1 MLRYIALIRRCPVF
15 KEKLE
20 SSVKNAI
27 REFAIED
34 ETIDFKIEMPPEGFG
49 DLSTNVAFML
59 SKTLKKSPREIAAL
73 ISESLSKELDYSRVE
88 VAGSGFINVD
98 FSSKYVS
105 SVLENILQTPDFWK
119 KTGETSIQLEFASA
133 NPTGPFTVGHGRQ
146 AVFGDVLYRV
156 FFSRGYRVQREMYI
170 NDAGRQI
177 GLLGRSLW
185 VRYNQLLG
193 LEEELPEDGYQGG
206 YLIDIARDLAG
217 EVGERFKGVWNDD
230 SESYFK
236 KYALGKMLED
246 ILGTLRT
253 LRVEFDNVF
262 FESSLIEDG
271 TVKSVIE
278 ILDRKGLTYESE
290 GAKWL
295 RVSSFVEDDDK
306 VLVRSNGTNTYFMTD
321 IAYHYNKHQRNF
333 EKVFDIWGAD
343 HMGHIPRMKAAMKAL
358 GIEDDFLNVIIHQY
372 VNLKR
377 EGEVVKMST
386 RRGEFTTLDELV
398 EAVGVDSTRYFF
410 AMFDPDTHML
420 FDIDLARQKSNDNP
434 VFYVQYAN
442 ARISNVFRTAQ
453 EKSVAVSGDSLELLD
468 SQDDRR
474 IIKLLTIFPEIL
486 DSVVADYRTNRLTS
500 YLEDISRAFHAY
512 YNKNIIV
519 DPANPALS
527 GARLALCKALQNI
540 LKGGL
545 ELLGV
550 EAPDSM

>member
-1 MLRYIALIRRCPVF
+1 VF

-20 SSVKNAI
+20 SKIN
-27 REFAIED
+27 RLLEEFGLKE
-34 ETIDFKIEMPPEGFG
+34 EEVDFKIEIPPEGYG
-49 DLSTNVAFML
+49 DLSTNVAFIL
-59 SKTLKKSPREIAAL
+59 SRSLKRNPREIAVS
-73 ISESLSKELDYSRVE
+73 ISEKLRKDTDYSRVE
-88 VAGSGFINVD
+88 VAGPGFINVD
-98 FSSKYVS
+98 FSIDYLS
-105 SVLENILQTPDFWK
+105 SVLAKIFEQPGFWK
-119 KTGETSIQLEFASA
+119 KQGETNIQFEFASA

-146 AVFGDVLYRV
+146 AVFGDVLCRV
-156 FFSRGYRVQREMYI
+156 FSSRGFRVQKEMYI

-193 LEEELPEDGYQGG
+193 LEEELPEDGYQGE
-206 YLIDIARDLAG
+206 YLVEIAQGLVD
-217 EVGERFKGVWNDD
+217 EVGERFKGCWNDE
-230 SESYFK
+230 SESFFK
-236 KYALGKMLED
+236 KYALEKMLED
-246 ILGTLRT
+246 ILGTLKR
-253 LRVEFDNVF
+253 LRVDFDNVF
-262 FESSLIEDG
+262 YESSLIEDG
-271 TVKSVIE
+271 TVEFVIKSLE
-278 ILDRKGLTYESE
+278 GKGLIYESE
-290 GAKWL
+290 GARWL
-295 RVSSFVEDDDK
+295 KVSSFVEDDDK

-321 IAYHYNKHQRNF
+321 IAYHYNKHERKF
-333 EKVFDIWGAD
+333 KKVFDIWGAD

-358 GIEDDFLNVIIHQY
+358 DIDDDFLNVIIHQY

-442 ARISNVFRTAQ
+442 ARISNVFRTADEKNVAISASSLKLLNTQ
-453 EKSVAVSGDSLELLD
+453 E
-468 SQDDRR
+468 DRK

-486 DSVVADYRTNRLTS
+486 DSIVTDYRTNRLTS
-500 YLEDISRAFHAY
+500 YLEDLSRAFHGY

-519 DPANPALS
+519 DPENPALS
-527 GARLALCKALQNI
+527 GARLAMCKALQNI
-540 LKGGL
+540 LKAGL
-545 ELLGV
+545 GLLGV

>member
-1 MLRYIALIRRCPVF
+1 VF

-20 SSVKNAI
+20 SKIN
-27 REFAIED
+27 RLLEEFGLKE
-34 ETIDFKIEMPPEGFG
+34 EEVDFKIEIPPEGYG
-49 DLSTNVAFML
+49 DLSTNVAFIL
-59 SKTLKKSPREIAAL
+59 SRSLKRNPREIAVS
-73 ISESLSKELDYSRVE
+73 ISEKLRKDTDYSRVE
-88 VAGSGFINVD
+88 VAGPGFINVD
-98 FSSKYVS
+98 FSIDYLS
-105 SVLENILQTPDFWK
+105 SVLAKIFEQPGFWK
-119 KTGETSIQLEFASA
+119 KQGETNIQFEFASA

-146 AVFGDVLYRV
+146 AVFGDVLCRV
-156 FFSRGYRVQREMYI
+156 FSSRGFRVQKEMYI

-193 LEEELPEDGYQGG
+193 LEEELPEDGYQGE
-206 YLIDIARDLAG
+206 YLVEIAQGLVD
-217 EVGERFKGVWNDD
+217 EVGERFKGCWNDE
-230 SESYFK
+230 SESFFK
-236 KYALGKMLED
+236 KYALEKMLED
-246 ILGTLRT
+246 ILGTLKN
-253 LRVEFDNVF
+253 LRVDFDNVF
-262 FESSLIEDG
+262 YESSLIEDG
-271 TVKSVIE
+271 TVEFVIKSLE
-278 ILDRKGLTYESE
+278 GKGLIYESE
-290 GAKWL
+290 GARWL
-295 RVSSFVEDDDK
+295 KVSSFVEDDDK

-321 IAYHYNKHQRNF
+321 IAYHYNKHERKF
-333 EKVFDIWGAD
+333 KKVFDIWGAD

-358 GIEDDFLNVIIHQY
+358 DIDDDFLNVIIHQY

-442 ARISNVFRTAQ
+442 ARISNVFRTADEKNVAISASSLKLLNTQ
-453 EKSVAVSGDSLELLD
+453 E
-468 SQDDRR
+468 DRK

-486 DSVVADYRTNRLTS
+486 DSIVTDYRTNRLTS
-500 YLEDISRAFHAY
+500 YLEDLSRAFHGY

-519 DPANPALS
+519 DPENPALS
-527 GARLALCKALQNI
+527 GARLAMCKALQNI
-540 LKGGL
+540 LKAGL
-545 ELLGV
+545 GLLGV

>member
-1 MLRYIALIRRCPVF
+1 LF

-20 SSVKNAI
+20 RTIK
-27 REFAIED
+27 RLLEEFGLKE
-34 ETIDFKIEMPPEGFG
+34 EEVDFKIEIPPEGYG
-49 DLSTNVAFML
+49 DLSTNVAFIL
-59 SKTLKKSPREIAAL
+59 SRSLKRNPREIAVS
-73 ISESLSKELDYSRVE
+73 ISEKLRKESDYSRVE
-88 VAGSGFINVD
+88 VAGPGFINVD
-98 FSSKYVS
+98 FSIDYLS
-105 SVLENILQTPDFWK
+105 SVLAKIIEQPGFWK
-119 KTGETSIQLEFASA
+119 KHGETNIQFEFASA

-146 AVFGDVLYRV
+146 AVFGDVLCRV
-156 FFSRGYRVQREMYI
+156 FSSRGFRVQKEMYI

-193 LEEELPEDGYQGG
+193 REEELPEDGYQGD
-206 YLIDIARDLAG
+206 YLVEIAQGLVD
-217 EVGERFKGVWNDD
+217 EVGERFKGYWNDE
-230 SESYFK
+230 SESFFK
-236 KYALGKMLED
+236 KYALEKMLED
-246 ILGTLRT
+246 ILGTLKR
-253 LRVEFDNVF
+253 LRVDFDNVF
-262 FESSLIEDG
+262 YESSLIEDG
-271 TVKSVIE
+271 TVEFVIKSLE
-278 ILDRKGLTYESE
+278 GKGLIYESE
-290 GAKWL
+290 GARWL
-295 RVSSFVEDDDK
+295 KVSSFVEDDDK

-321 IAYHYNKHQRNF
+321 IAYHYNKHERKF
-333 EKVFDIWGAD
+333 KKVFDIWGAD

-358 GIEDDFLNVIIHQY
+358 DIDDDFLNVIIHQY
-372 VNLKR
+372 VNIKR

-442 ARISNVFRTAQ
+442 ARISNVFRTADEKNVAISASSLKLLNTQ
-453 EKSVAVSGDSLELLD
+453 E
-468 SQDDRR
+468 DRR

-486 DSVVADYRTNRLTS
+486 DSIVTDYRTNRLTS
-500 YLEDISRAFHAY
+500 YLEDLSRAFHGY

-519 DPANPALS
+519 DPENPALS
-527 GARLALCKALQNI
+527 GARLAMCKALQNV
-540 LKGGL
+540 LKAGL

>member
-1 MLRYIALIRRCPVF
+1 MF

-20 SSVKNAI
+20 SKIN
-27 REFAIED
+27 RLLEEFGLKE
-34 ETIDFKIEMPPEGFG
+34 EEVDFKIEIPPEGYG
-49 DLSTNVAFML
+49 DLSTNVAFIL
-59 SKTLKKSPREIAAL
+59 SRSLKRNPREIAVS
-73 ISESLSKELDYSRVE
+73 ISEKLRKDTDYSRVE
-88 VAGSGFINVD
+88 VAGPGFINVD
-98 FSSKYVS
+98 FSIDYLS
-105 SVLENILQTPDFWK
+105 SVLAKIFEQPGFWK
-119 KTGETSIQLEFASA
+119 KQGETNIQFEFASA

-146 AVFGDVLYRV
+146 AVFGDVLCRV
-156 FFSRGYRVQREMYI
+156 FSSRGFRVQKEMYI

-193 LEEELPEDGYQGG
+193 LEEELPEDGYQGE
-206 YLIDIARDLAG
+206 YLVEIAQGLVD
-217 EVGERFKGVWNDD
+217 EVGERFKGCWNDE
-230 SESYFK
+230 SESFFK
-236 KYALGKMLED
+236 KYALEKMLED
-246 ILGTLRT
+246 ILGTLKR
-253 LRVEFDNVF
+253 LRVDFDNVF
-262 FESSLIEDG
+262 YESSLIEDG
-271 TVKSVIE
+271 TVEFVIKSLE
-278 ILDRKGLTYESE
+278 GKGLIYESK
-290 GAKWL
+290 GARWL
-295 RVSSFVEDDDK
+295 KVSSFVEDDDK

-321 IAYHYNKHQRNF
+321 IAYHYNKYERKF
-333 EKVFDIWGAD
+333 KKVFDIWGAD

-358 GIEDDFLNVIIHQY
+358 DIDDDFLNVIIHQY

-442 ARISNVFRTAQ
+442 ARISNVFRTADEKNVAISASSLKLLNTQ
-453 EKSVAVSGDSLELLD
+453 E
-468 SQDDRR
+468 DRK

-486 DSVVADYRTNRLTS
+486 DSIVTDYRTNRLTS
-500 YLEDISRAFHAY
+500 YLEDLSRAFHGY

-519 DPANPALS
+519 DPENPALS
-527 GARLALCKALQNI
+527 GARLAMCKALQNI
-540 LKGGL
+540 LKAGL
-545 ELLGV
+545 GLLGV

>member
-1 MLRYIALIRRCPVF
+1 MF

-20 SSVKNAI
+20 SKIN
-27 REFAIED
+27 RLLEEFGLKE
-34 ETIDFKIEMPPEGFG
+34 EEVDFKIEIPPEGYG
-49 DLSTNVAFML
+49 DLSTNVAFIL
-59 SKTLKKSPREIAAL
+59 SRSLKRNPREIAVS
-73 ISESLSKELDYSRVE
+73 ISEKLRKDTDYSRVE
-88 VAGSGFINVD
+88 VAGPGFINVD
-98 FSSKYVS
+98 FSIDYLS
-105 SVLENILQTPDFWK
+105 SVLAKIFEQPGFWK
-119 KTGETSIQLEFASA
+119 KQGETNIQFEFASA

-146 AVFGDVLYRV
+146 AVFGDVLCRV
-156 FFSRGYRVQREMYI
+156 FSSRGFRVQKEMYI

-193 LEEELPEDGYQGG
+193 LEEELPEDGYQGE
-206 YLIDIARDLAG
+206 YLVEIAQGLVD
-217 EVGERFKGVWNDD
+217 EVGERFKGCWNDE
-230 SESYFK
+230 SESFFK
-236 KYALGKMLED
+236 KYALEKMLED
-246 ILGTLRT
+246 ILGTLKN
-253 LRVEFDNVF
+253 LRVDFDNVF
-262 FESSLIEDG
+262 YESSLIEDG
-271 TVKSVIE
+271 TVEFVIKSLE
-278 ILDRKGLTYESE
+278 GKGLIYESE
-290 GAKWL
+290 GARWL
-295 RVSSFVEDDDK
+295 KVSSFVEDDDK

-321 IAYHYNKHQRNF
+321 IAYHYNKHERKF
-333 EKVFDIWGAD
+333 KKVFDIWGAD

-358 GIEDDFLNVIIHQY
+358 DIDDDFLNVIIHQY

-442 ARISNVFRTAQ
+442 ARISNVFRTADEKNVAISASSLKLLNTQ
-453 EKSVAVSGDSLELLD
+453 E
-468 SQDDRR
+468 DRK

-486 DSVVADYRTNRLTS
+486 DSIVTDYRTNRLTS
-500 YLEDISRAFHAY
+500 YLEDLSRAFHGY

-519 DPANPALS
+519 DPENPALS
-527 GARLALCKALQNI
+527 GARLAMCKALQNI
-540 LKGGL
+540 LKAGL
-545 ELLGV
+545 GLLGV

>member
-1 MLRYIALIRRCPVF
+1 MF

-20 SSVKNAI
+20 SKIN
-27 REFAIED
+27 RLLEEFGLKE
-34 ETIDFKIEMPPEGFG
+34 EEVDFKIEIPPEGYG
-49 DLSTNVAFML
+49 DLSTNVAFIL
-59 SKTLKKSPREIAAL
+59 SRSLKRNPREIAVS
-73 ISESLSKELDYSRVE
+73 ISEKLRKDTDYSRVE
-88 VAGSGFINVD
+88 VAGPGFINVD
-98 FSSKYVS
+98 FSIDYLS
-105 SVLENILQTPDFWK
+105 SVLAKIFEQPGFWK
-119 KTGETSIQLEFASA
+119 KQGETDIQFEFASA

-146 AVFGDVLYRV
+146 AVFGDVLCRV
-156 FFSRGYRVQREMYI
+156 FSSRGFRVQKEMYI

-193 LEEELPEDGYQGG
+193 LEEELPEDGYQGE
-206 YLIDIARDLAG
+206 YLVEIAQGLVD
-217 EVGERFKGVWNDD
+217 EVGERFKGCWNDE
-230 SESYFK
+230 SESFFK
-236 KYALGKMLED
+236 KYALEKMLED
-246 ILGTLRT
+246 ILGTLKR
-253 LRVEFDNVF
+253 LRVDFDNVF
-262 FESSLIEDG
+262 YESSLIEDG
-271 TVKSVIE
+271 TVEFVIKSLE
-278 ILDRKGLTYESE
+278 GKGLIYESE
-290 GAKWL
+290 GARWL
-295 RVSSFVEDDDK
+295 KVSSFVEDDDK

-321 IAYHYNKHQRNF
+321 IAYHYNKHERKF
-333 EKVFDIWGAD
+333 KKVFDIWGAD

-358 GIEDDFLNVIIHQY
+358 DIDDDFLNVIIHQY

-442 ARISNVFRTAQ
+442 ARISNVFRTADEKNVAISASSLKLLNTQ
-453 EKSVAVSGDSLELLD
+453 E
-468 SQDDRR
+468 DRK

-486 DSVVADYRTNRLTS
+486 DSIVTDYRTNRLTS
-500 YLEDISRAFHAY
+500 YLEDLSRAFHGY

-519 DPANPALS
+519 DPENPALS
-527 GARLALCKALQNI
+527 GARLAMCKALQNI
-540 LKGGL
+540 LKAGL
-545 ELLGV
+545 GLLGV

>member
-1 MLRYIALIRRCPVF
+1 MF

-20 SSVKNAI
+20 SKIN
-27 REFAIED
+27 RLLEEFGLKE
-34 ETIDFKIEMPPEGFG
+34 EEVDFKIEIPPEGYG
-49 DLSTNVAFML
+49 DLSTNVAFIL
-59 SKTLKKSPREIAAL
+59 SRSLKRNPREIAVS
-73 ISESLSKELDYSRVE
+73 ISEKLRKDTDYSRVE
-88 VAGSGFINVD
+88 VAGPGFINVD
-98 FSSKYVS
+98 FSIDYLS
-105 SVLENILQTPDFWK
+105 SVLAKIFEQPGFWK
-119 KTGETSIQLEFASA
+119 KQGETNIQFEFASA

-146 AVFGDVLYRV
+146 AVFGDVLCRV
-156 FFSRGYRVQREMYI
+156 FSSRGFRVQKEMYI

-193 LEEELPEDGYQGG
+193 LEEELPEDGYQGE
-206 YLIDIARDLAG
+206 YLVEIAQGLVD
-217 EVGERFKGVWNDD
+217 EVGERFKGCWNDE
-230 SESYFK
+230 SESFFK
-236 KYALGKMLED
+236 KYALEKMLED
-246 ILGTLRT
+246 ILGTLKR
-253 LRVEFDNVF
+253 LRVDFDNVF
-262 FESSLIEDG
+262 YESSLIEDG
-271 TVKSVIE
+271 TVEFVIKSLE
-278 ILDRKGLTYESE
+278 GKGLIYESE
-290 GAKWL
+290 GARWL
-295 RVSSFVEDDDK
+295 KVSSFVEDDDK

-321 IAYHYNKHQRNF
+321 IAYHYNKHERKF
-333 EKVFDIWGAD
+333 KKVFDIWGAD

-358 GIEDDFLNVIIHQY
+358 DIDDDFLNVIIHQY

-442 ARISNVFRTAQ
+442 ARISNVFRTADEKNVAISASSLKLLNTQ
-453 EKSVAVSGDSLELLD
+453 E
-468 SQDDRR
+468 DRK

-486 DSVVADYRTNRLTS
+486 DSIVTDYRTNRLTS
-500 YLEDISRAFHAY
+500 YLEDLSRAFHGY

-519 DPANPALS
+519 DPENPALS
-527 GARLALCKALQNI
+527 GARLAMCKALQNI
-540 LKGGL
+540 LKAGL
-545 ELLGV
+545 GLLGV

>member
-1 MLRYIALIRRCPVF
+1 MF

-20 SSVKNAI
+20 SKIN
-27 REFAIED
+27 RLLEEFGLKE
-34 ETIDFKIEMPPEGFG
+34 EEVDFKIEIPPEGYG
-49 DLSTNVAFML
+49 DLSTNVAFIL
-59 SKTLKKSPREIAAL
+59 SRSLKRNPREIAVS
-73 ISESLSKELDYSRVE
+73 ISEKLRKDTDYSRVE
-88 VAGSGFINVD
+88 VAGPGFINVD
-98 FSSKYVS
+98 FSIDYLS
-105 SVLENILQTPDFWK
+105 SVLAKIFEQPGFWK
-119 KTGETSIQLEFASA
+119 KQGETDIQFEFASA

-146 AVFGDVLYRV
+146 AVFGDVLCRV
-156 FFSRGYRVQREMYI
+156 FSSRGFRVQKEMYI

-193 LEEELPEDGYQGG
+193 LEEELPEDGYQGE
-206 YLIDIARDLAG
+206 YLVEIAQGLVD
-217 EVGERFKGVWNDD
+217 EVGERFKGCWNDE
-230 SESYFK
+230 SESFFK
-236 KYALGKMLED
+236 KYALEKMLED
-246 ILGTLRT
+246 ILGTLKN
-253 LRVEFDNVF
+253 LRVDFDNVF
-262 FESSLIEDG
+262 YESSLIEDG
-271 TVKSVIE
+271 TVEFVIKSLE
-278 ILDRKGLTYESE
+278 GKGLIYESE
-290 GAKWL
+290 GARWL
-295 RVSSFVEDDDK
+295 KVSSFVEDDDK

-321 IAYHYNKHQRNF
+321 IAYHYNKHERKF
-333 EKVFDIWGAD
+333 KKVFDIWGAD

-358 GIEDDFLNVIIHQY
+358 DIDDDFLNVIIHQY

-442 ARISNVFRTAQ
+442 ARISNVFRTADEKNVAISASSLKLLNTQ
-453 EKSVAVSGDSLELLD
+453 E
-468 SQDDRR
+468 DRK

-486 DSVVADYRTNRLTS
+486 DSIVTDYRTNRLTS
-500 YLEDISRAFHAY
+500 YLEDLSRAFHGY

-519 DPANPALS
+519 DPENPALS
-527 GARLALCKALQNI
+527 GARLAMCKALQNI
-540 LKGGL
+540 LKAGL
-545 ELLGV
+545 GLLGV

>member
-1 MLRYIALIRRCPVF
+1 MF

-20 SSVKNAI
+20 SKIN
-27 REFAIED
+27 RLLEEFGLKE
-34 ETIDFKIEMPPEGFG
+34 EEVDFKIEIPPEGYG
-49 DLSTNVAFML
+49 DLSTNVAFIL
-59 SKTLKKSPREIAAL
+59 SRSLKRNPREIAVS
-73 ISESLSKELDYSRVE
+73 ISEKLRKDTDYSRVE
-88 VAGSGFINVD
+88 VAGPGFINVD
-98 FSSKYVS
+98 FSIDYLS
-105 SVLENILQTPDFWK
+105 SVLAKIFEQPGFWK
-119 KTGETSIQLEFASA
+119 KQGETNIQFEFASA

-146 AVFGDVLYRV
+146 AVFGDVLCRV
-156 FFSRGYRVQREMYI
+156 FSSRGFRVQKEMYI

-193 LEEELPEDGYQGG
+193 LEEELPEDGYQGE
-206 YLIDIARDLAG
+206 YLVEIAQGLVD
-217 EVGERFKGVWNDD
+217 EVGERFKGCWNDE
-230 SESYFK
+230 SESFFK
-236 KYALGKMLED
+236 KYALEKMLED
-246 ILGTLRT
+246 ILGTLKR
-253 LRVEFDNVF
+253 LRVDFDNVF
-262 FESSLIEDG
+262 YESSLIEDG
-271 TVKSVIE
+271 TVEFVIKSLEGKELI
-278 ILDRKGLTYESE
+278 YESE
-290 GAKWL
+290 GARWL
-295 RVSSFVEDDDK
+295 KVSSFVEDDDK

-321 IAYHYNKHQRNF
+321 IAYHYNKHERKF
-333 EKVFDIWGAD
+333 KKVFDIWGAD

-358 GIEDDFLNVIIHQY
+358 DIDDDFLNVIIHQY

-442 ARISNVFRTAQ
+442 ARISNVFRTADEKNVAISASSLKLLNTQ
-453 EKSVAVSGDSLELLD
+453 E
-468 SQDDRR
+468 DRK

-486 DSVVADYRTNRLTS
+486 DSIVQDYRTNRLTS
-500 YLEDISRAFHAY
+500 YLEDLSRAFHGY

-519 DPANPALS
+519 DPENPALS
-527 GARLALCKALQNI
+527 GARLAMCKALQNI
-540 LKGGL
+540 LKAGL
-545 ELLGV
+545 GLLGV